1 MNYED
6 KKIVGIIATNVDA
19 RAALNVIGHLAVSIG
34 KYSDKEIMGKPV
46 ITDKSAINHLGISK
60 FPFIITKVKPG
71 KLRAAIALA
80 KENPNLLVADYP
92 KDMLDTRTDEELVA
106 SISSKTNEELE
117 YLGAIIYGNTNDVNE
132 ITGKFQLWK
141 ID

>member
-19 RAALNVIGHLAVSIG
+19 STALNVIGHLAVSIG
-34 KYSDKEIMGKPV
+34 KYSDNEIMGRSL
-46 ITDKSAINHLGISK
+46 ITDKSNVNHLGISK

-71 KLRAAIALA
+71 KLRNAIDKA
-80 KENPNLLVADYP
+80 KENSNLLVADYP
-92 KDMLDTRTDEELVA
+92 RNMLETRTDEELVE
-106 SISSKTNEELE
+106 SITSKNNDELE

-141 ID
+141 MD